1 MISGFTSVYI
11 IWSLKQHC
19 ISALK
24 SVVCVCLTISGD
36 LICLD
41 NVSSQSTEHIGC
53 CAFACGDPAR
63 QTNQKHFQS
72 LSSSKNGCMC
82 STSFIKNFRNHQ
94 KTKKTGEYNNWN
106 YCRLSTAR
114 SKYNR
119 KLCNSCVPWQLK
131 SFNSRNSDFD
141 CAGKQQKFFLHETTV
156 WLPRIMDSSEI
167 PNHHARLEVCST
179 RPAYREGRKPTA
191 VKVRTACVCACNP
204 RWSVN

>member
-82 STSFIKNFRNHQ
+82 STSFIKNFRNPQ

-141 CAGKQQKFFLHETTV
+141 CAGKQQIFLAWNYCMATTYHGFI
-156 WLPRIMDSSEI
+156 RNSKSS
-167 PNHHARLEVCST
+167 CS
-179 RPAYREGRKPTA
+179 P
-191 VKVRTACVCACNP
+191 
-204 RWSVN
+204 WSVLHPTSLSRRKKADGCESTHCV